1 MFHLQKEKKILAEEE
16 KDFQLEK
23 VVVVCIR
30 EKEKCKAGIIYSM
43 LIKNEL

>member
-1 MFHLQKEKKILAEEE
+1 MFHLQKEKEILAEEE

-23 VVVVCIR
+23 EEVVCIR
-30 EKEKCKAGIIYSM
+30 EKETCKAGIIYFM